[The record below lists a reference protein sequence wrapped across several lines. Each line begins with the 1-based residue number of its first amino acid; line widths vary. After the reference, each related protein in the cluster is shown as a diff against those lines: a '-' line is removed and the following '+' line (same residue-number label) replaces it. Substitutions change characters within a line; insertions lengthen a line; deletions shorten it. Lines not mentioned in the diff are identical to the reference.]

1 MKETKDSSQRL
12 NKAEKS
18 WILYDVANSAFI
30 MIVTATIPIYFRSLA
45 EGSGMSGTSA
55 TSLWG
60 SATSISILILAL
72 LSPVLGAIADYEN
85 MKKKIFTIFFVIA
98 IAGGFL
104 FTFAPG
110 WLSFLIFF
118 IISRIGYAACNIFYD
133 AMLIDV
139 TTDERM
145 DRVSTCGYAFG
156 YIGSC
161 IPFVAGLLLILNCD
175 TIGLPMVTA
184 TRISFVITM
193 VWWIIMSI
201 PLYKNV
207 HQQYSLP
214 HEPHVFAATFKRLG
228 ATFQKLAKDKRM
240 LFFIIGYF
248 CYIDGVYTIISMA
261 TTYGGEVG
269 IDSNAMVLA
278 LLLTQFVAFPCSIL
292 SGTLAKKF
300 GSMRMIKIFIV
311 MYMAICLFGYGLD
324 TELEFWILAVSVGIC
339 QGGIQA
345 LSRSYYGK
353 IIPKP
358 MMVTVVVN
366 ILNIIGNYSLI
377 FGKFGMPALGVEGA
391 AISTAFA
398 RGVSMVILFVIL
410 FRKHIPRFP
419 LSYFCPFPFVEL
431 KNLLKIG
438 VPSAGENMSYS
449 FSQVVLTYFINMLGN
464 EALATRTYVVNIVMF
479 VYLFAIA
486 MAQGGA
492 ICIGHL
498 VGERKIHAAY
508 LLGKYV
514 MRISILVS
522 LVLSCIWALMG
533 HTLFS
538 WLTDNPEIIRLGTI
552 ILFIDVILEVGRAIN
567 IYATNALR
575 ATGDVNYPFYVGF
588 VVQWSVA
595 VGCGFLFGIHWGW
608 GLVGMWCAFVLDEN
622 LRGIIFVQRW
632 NSLKWTKKGFVK

>member
-85 MKKKIFTIFFVIA
+85 MKKENFTIFFVIA
-98 IAGGFL
+98 TRRLPFHIRTRVAVL
-104 FTFAPG
+104 FV
-110 WLSFLIFF
+110 FF

-133 AMLIDV
+133 AMLIDI

-145 DRVSTCGYAFG
+145 DRVSTCGYAIRLYRQLHSLRCRTAPDLKLRYHRLF
-156 YIGSC
+156 
-161 IPFVAGLLLILNCD
+161 LWLQ
-175 TIGLPMVTA
+175 A

-292 SGTLAKKF
+292 SGTLAK
-300 GSMRMIKIFIV
+300 S
-311 MYMAICLFGYGLD
+311 
-324 TELEFWILAVSVGIC
+324 
-339 QGGIQA
+339 
-345 LSRSYYGK
+345 
-353 IIPKP
+353 
-358 MMVTVVVN
+358 
-366 ILNIIGNYSLI
+366 
-377 FGKFGMPALGVEGA
+377 
-391 AISTAFA
+391 
-398 RGVSMVILFVIL
+398 
-410 FRKHIPRFP
+410 
-419 LSYFCPFPFVEL
+419 
-431 KNLLKIG
+431 
-438 VPSAGENMSYS
+438 SAPC
-449 FSQVVLTYFINMLGN
+449 V
-464 EALATRTYVVNIVMF
+464 
-479 VYLFAIA
+479 
-486 MAQGGA
+486 
-492 ICIGHL
+492 
-498 VGERKIHAAY
+498 
-508 LLGKYV
+508 
-514 MRISILVS
+514 
-522 LVLSCIWALMG
+522 
-533 HTLFS
+533 
-538 WLTDNPEIIRLGTI
+538 
-552 ILFIDVILEVGRAIN
+552 
-567 IYATNALR
+567 
-575 ATGDVNYPFYVGF
+575 
-588 VVQWSVA
+588 
-595 VGCGFLFGIHWGW
+595 
-608 GLVGMWCAFVLDEN
+608 
-622 LRGIIFVQRW
+622 
-632 NSLKWTKKGFVK
+632 